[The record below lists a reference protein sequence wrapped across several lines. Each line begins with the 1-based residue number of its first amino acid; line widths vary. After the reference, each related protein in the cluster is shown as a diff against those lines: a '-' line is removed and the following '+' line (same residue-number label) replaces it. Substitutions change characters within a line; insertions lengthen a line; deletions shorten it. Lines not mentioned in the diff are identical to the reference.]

1 MMKKLGL
8 LGLVALLITSC
19 GGGGDDSP
27 NPNPNQNPNP
37 DPITISGTIA
47 GNQVN
52 GTSIDIGQT
61 TVTAG
66 TDGTYSLE
74 VEDGTYEVIPTK
86 NGQVFSPVG
95 RTVTVSG
102 SAQGNVNFTGTAIE
116 TVNALGSTWDLF
128 DADAVSIEENT
139 ASTLNLTMAQN
150 ALWFEA
156 SQGGLTYQNVTG
168 NFTLTATVSVRRTS
182 DANSPVSCGICL
194 GGLMAR
200 SPDNRDGENYVHI
213 VSGNTPSGLGY
224 ETKNTTNNVSPFE
237 PIADDASDH
246 ELRICRE
253 GSTFRLYQR
262 GVGADTWNL
271 AATYNR
277 PDLPPTL
284 QVGLNIYTAQTGDL
298 ADLRVIYENVQLNT
312 FTGSPGCQ

>member
-1 MMKKLGL
+1 M
-8 LGLVALLITSC
+8 ALIVIGCS
-19 GGGGDDSP
+19 GGGDDTPAP
-27 NPNPNQNPNP
+27 NPTP
-37 DPITISGTIA
+37 DPITISGTVSGA
-47 GNQVN
+47 QAN
-52 GTSIDIGQT
+52 GTTLNIGSNVLT
-61 TVTAG
+61 TGAT
-66 TDGTYSLE
+66 GTYSLE
-74 VEDGTYEVIPTK
+74 VEDGTYAVIPTK
-86 NGQVFSPVG
+86 NGQTFSPLG

-102 SAQGNVNFTGTAIE
+102 AAQASIDFTGTTTQ
-116 TVNALGSTWDLF
+116 TVTVFGESWDLF
-128 DADAVSIEENT
+128 DANAVSVQENT
-139 ASTLNLTMAQN
+139 ASRLDVTMAQN

-168 NFTLTATVSVRRTS
+168 NFTLSATVSVRRAS
-182 DANSPVSCGICL
+182 DPAASVNCGVCL

-200 SPDNRDGENYVHI
+200 SPDNRGGEDYVHI

-224 ETKNTTNNVSPFE
+224 ETKNTNDSVSPFE
-237 PIADDASDH
+237 PISDDSSDH

-262 GVGADTWNL
+262 AIGNNTWNL

-284 QVGLNIYTAQTGDL
+284 QVGFNIYTAQMGAL
-298 ADLRVIYENVQLNT
+298 ADLRVIYEDVQLNT